1 MNKLL
6 NEKFLSLVRNLS
18 TKKDKKDIKILD
30 WGCGNGNLVKFL
42 NDHGY
47 DCYGLEIVSN
57 KKIKSQ
63 LDSNNDKNLIDK
75 IFFISDDNITKFQS
89 NYFDI
94 VITNQVI
101 EHMSNK
107 NGFIEELK
115 RILRIGGFSYNILP
129 AKFRFIEVHLKM
141 PFVHWFPKNVYRKYM
156 ILFFNLFKFNHWA
169 ECKNLSFYQQVE
181 YYYEY
186 STKKTFYSSA
196 NSLFNNFRMKGF
208 YVNDCY
214 LKNKILNNIFIQ
226 FIKKNFISIEF
237 LAIKK

>member
-1 MNKLL
+1 MNKTL
-6 NEKFLSLVRNLS
+6 NKKFLALVRSLS
-18 TKKDKKDIKILD
+18 SKKNKKDIKILD
-30 WGCGNGNLVKFL
+30 WGCGNGELVKFL
-42 NDHGY
+42 NDQGY
-47 DCYGLEIVSN
+47 DCYGLEIENNV
-57 KKIKSQ
+57 KIKNEINF
-63 LDSNNDKNLIDK
+63 NNNENLLNK
-75 IFFISDDNITKFQS
+75 IHFILDDNITKFQS

-115 RILRIGGFSYNILP
+115 RILRTGGFSYNILP

-141 PFVHWFPKNVYRKYM
+141 PFVHWFPKNFLRKYV
-156 ILFFNLFKFNHWA
+156 ILFFNLFKFNHWK
-169 ECKNLSFYQQVE
+169 ECKNLSFNQQVE

-196 NSLFNNFRMKGF
+196 NSLFNDFKIKGF
-208 YVNDCY
+208 HVNDYY
-214 LKNKILNNIFIQ
+214 LKNKILNNILTQ
-226 FIKKNFISIEF
+226 FIKNNFISIEF

>member
-6 NEKFLSLVRNLS
+6 NEKFLSLVKNLS

-156 ILFFNLFKFNHWA
+156 ILFFNLFKFHHWA

>member
-94 VITNQVI
+94 VITNQVL